1 MAYAVRLRRSTERYE
16 RERSLLSRW
25 SHRCHHQDS
34 AVIHDLVGL
43 SPDGSPPT
51 HMKAL
56 YEQDPTPD
64 PYADDYRRE
73 APDPELL
80 QVEEFMEW
88 CEVLF
93 PAAHKALLAR
103 HRQLIN
109 GVRVGDLPEGM
120 KAQRLYFTPRPQ
132 AHQRLSADCE
142 VGYAAL
148 SRWLNAWRKR
158 ERL

>member
-1 MAYAVRLRRSTERYE
+1 MPNAARIHREPYRFEH
-16 RERSLLSRW
+16 ERSLLNRW
-25 SHRCHHQDS
+25 HRRCLSQD
-34 AVIHDLVGL
+34 AAQARDLTGL
-43 SPDGSPPT
+43 SPAGSPPT

-64 PYADDYRRE
+64 PYAEDYKRE
-73 APDPELL
+73 LPDPELE
-80 QVEEFMEW
+80 QVDEFMAW

-93 PAAHKALLAR
+93 PAAHRALLAR

-120 KAQRLYFTPRPQ
+120 KAQRLYFLPRANAAYQ
-132 AHQRLSADCE
+132 LVQDCE

-148 SRWLNAWRKR
+148 QRWLRSWRKR